1 MQAWWAEETS
11 LKNIKNLTGKKKWYD
26 DVHGSIIVIV
36 TFNEKTKSLN
46 VNFDLITYSWE
57 FDMSYNVAW
66 YVNLI

>member
-11 LKNIKNLTGKKKWYD
+11 LKNIKKKWYD

-57 FDMSYNVAW
+57 FYMSYNVAW